1 MFALFHAR
9 LPRLMALAAA
19 LVAAG
24 CTVGP
29 DYRSAPQV
37 AANTIDAGKFP
48 HAPVAADP
56 AAPRVAEW
64 WRALG
69 DDQLDRLI
77 DTALRQSPDIDAAR
91 ARVRQA
97 RAGLDSNKANLLP
110 KVGLDAAMLR
120 TRSPDLAALS
130 GQGSSGGGRGPLSL
144 YIAGF
149 DASWE
154 IDLFG
159 GTRRSIEAASA
170 ESDAASAQLADAHV
184 QLAAEVAQAYVTLRE
199 QQASLAHLQDSE
211 KLEAEMLDLTQQRRA
226 RGVASQLEVERLLT
240 QLDNTRAQISPVQ
253 AGIAESFDQLAL
265 LTGRAPGELDAEL
278 AAPRPL
284 PSVPETVAVGDPAA
298 LLRSRPDIRAAERR
312 LASSTAQIGVRKA
325 DWFPKLSLLGS
336 LGFSA
341 MDPGHLAR
349 KDNGTWLTLPRLQW
363 NILDFGRVAAGVDSA
378 EGARDEAQDNYRG
391 TVLKALRDAD
401 VALSR
406 YGHQREHVV
415 VLRRVEASADRAS
428 TLQQQRYRAGT
439 ASMLEWLDVERT
451 RVVAQQNRIAG
462 DADLLKDYVSLQKSL
477 GLGWQTAAVPEA
489 SASR

>member
-1 MFALFHAR
+1 MVALKHAR
-9 LPRLMALAAA
+9 LRSLLALVAA
-19 LVAAG
+19 LLAAG

-37 AANTIDAGKFP
+37 AANAIDAAKFP
-48 HAPVAADP
+48 HAPTVADSTVPGVAD
-56 AAPRVAEW
+56 W
-64 WRALG
+64 WHAMG
-69 DDQLDRLI
+69 DAQLDALI
-77 DTALRQSPDIDAAR
+77 ETALKDSPDIDAAR

-110 KVGLDAAMLR
+110 KVGFDAAMLR
-120 TRSPDLAALS
+120 TRSPDLSALS
-130 GQGSSGGGRGPLSL
+130 GGSSGGGRGPLSL
-144 YIAGF
+144 YIASF

-170 ESDAASAQLADAHV
+170 EADAASAQLADAHV
-184 QLAAEVAQAYVTLRE
+184 QLAAEVAQAYVSLRE

-211 KLEAEMLDLTQQRRA
+211 KLEADMLDLTQQRRA

-240 QLDNTRAQISPVQ
+240 QLDNTRAQMSPVQ

-278 AAPRPL
+278 VAPKAL
-284 PSVPETVAVGDPAA
+284 PAVPETVAVGDPAA
-298 LLRSRPDIRAAERR
+298 LLKARPDIRAAERR

-341 MDPGHLAR
+341 MDPGHLVR

-378 EGARDEAQDNYRG
+378 EGGRDEADANYRG
-391 TVLKALRDAD
+391 TVLRALRDAD

-415 VLRRVEASADRAS
+415 VLRRVEASAERAS

-451 RVVAQQNRIAG
+451 RVVAQQDRISG
-462 DADLLKDYVSLQKSL
+462 DANLLKDYVSLQKAL
-477 GLGWQTAAVPEA
+477 GLGWQTAAPA
-489 SASR
+489 S